1 MLSRIKDSYQNYI
14 DIYEN
19 VLPTIKND
27 TAKRFLE
34 NSLYLSVF
42 TSFEYFIKQM
52 IDDYVNKKQDSIRYI
67 DLNESLARIFML
79 ESERKFQ
86 VNNIYDQNEERSRR
100 FFKAYF
106 KKIKDPLTKQDLSRH
121 IKFEFFHESKLNSHY
136 KVIFEQIL
144 GVPTFLEKIK
154 IVKNNIDNGIE
165 YREEIDGFTF
175 ISNYCKD
182 IRNNIAHSNDNY
194 SISSIT
200 FQDVIIAFEHI
211 MEEINREY
219 ERYNGFPL
227 STVVRENILDNV

>member
-100 FFKAYF
+100 SFKAYF
-106 KKIKDPLTKQDLSRH
+106 KKIK
-121 IKFEFFHESKLNSHY
+121 ES
-136 KVIFEQIL
+136 
-144 GVPTFLEKIK
+144 
-154 IVKNNIDNGIE
+154 ID
-165 YREEIDGFTF
+165 
-175 ISNYCKD
+175 
-182 IRNNIAHSNDNY
+182 
-194 SISSIT
+194 
-200 FQDVIIAFEHI
+200 
-211 MEEINREY
+211 
-219 ERYNGFPL
+219 
-227 STVVRENILDNV
+227 